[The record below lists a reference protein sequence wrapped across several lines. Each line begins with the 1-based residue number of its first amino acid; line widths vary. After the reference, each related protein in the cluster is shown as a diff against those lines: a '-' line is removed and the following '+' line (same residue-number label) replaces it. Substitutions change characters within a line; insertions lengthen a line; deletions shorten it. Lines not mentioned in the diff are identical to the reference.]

1 MPPNLRKS
9 QPNLSKPSEGG
20 SFNAGKK
27 SSESTSP
34 LSGLNLRGE
43 RELGSVGGIKA
54 TGRVEV
60 GIDGL
65 IGKQGVEIEIDA
77 TNRTAGFGAGIGS
90 TKGKLGVNIGGKVG
104 YDENGKLKVKSAEA
118 GINIGGFGG
127 SASIDEDEGIKGSV
141 SVAGAKVEVGVGK
154 DGKKTLSVCYGVPG
168 GEVCVTFEPDPG
180 TELPLPPGTPT
191 PTPTPGGGTGGSG
204 GSGGGGIG
212 DEDKNWEKPI
222 YPPGRP
228 GVSCVVI
235 FITKQQIIIID
246 KFWNP
251 GDTSTYI
258 STGSGS
264 YDPITGVATVTG
276 TYTVTEN
283 GIAKSSTKTVEGQ
296 LDWKQSD
303 PLDYVVSGP
312 ASGYEGDESKIYE
325 RLAGAYLNATFEND
339 YYIQKSTQFCT
350 VIGGHCKNA
359 PFPEAP
365 DSGSPGSSSSNKAR
379 LPNYPQHFKPDMN
392 CCDKV
397 EEIYKYLGIGKL
409 KKNKFPVSRAFLVPG
424 GTGNDDC
431 IDYYSIAQALFRMLA
446 NGLIINPKS
455 RPHGSEWQSV
465 NATGWA
471 SDMYAMMAESMSDG
485 NSTQRFEVATIM
497 QLVQIMATVAENGRK
512 IECAIDAIGLEPLPV
527 SEEIPVCFTIYEG
540 HKGFGDKKPKKIN
553 VSKLKTDKAV
563 ENALGGMLSPSY
575 IPIVTWKFK
584 PGQISISEALRNG

>member
-54 TGRVEV
+54 KV
-60 GIDGL
+60 GITVGVDNL
-65 IGKQGVEIEIDA
+65 IGKQGIDIEIDA

-104 YDENGKLKVKSAEA
+104 YDENGKISIKGAEA
-118 GINIGGFGG
+118 GINIGGTGA
-127 SASIDEDEGIKGSV
+127 SASIDEDEGIRGSV
-141 SVAGAKVEVGVGK
+141 SVAGAKVEVGIAP
-154 DGKKTLSVCYGVPG
+154 DGKKTLSLCYGVPG
-168 GEVCVTFEPDPG
+168 GEVCVTFEPEPG

-191 PTPTPGGGTGGSG
+191 PTPTPGGGTGGGGGG
-204 GSGGGGIG
+204 GSGEGI
-212 DEDKNWEKPI
+212 DWET
-222 YPPGRP
+222 PPTFPVGRP
-228 GVSCVVI
+228 GVSCAVI
-235 FITKQQIIIID
+235 FIGQSRYIYID
-246 KFWNP
+246 KVFDP
-251 GDTSTYI
+251 GSMYTETA
-258 STGSGS
+258 TGLGS
-264 YDPITGVATVTG
+264 YNAKTGVATVTG
-276 TYTVTEN
+276 TYTTVDSN
-283 GIAKSSTKTVEGQ
+283 GVATSYTNTVEGG
-296 LDWKQSD
+296 LSWKQSD
-303 PLDYVVSGP
+303 SGIDFVSSGP
-312 ASGYEGDESKIYE
+312 ASGYSGDESKIYA
-325 RLAGAYLNATFEND
+325 RLAGAYLNETWEND
-339 YYIQKSTQFCT
+339 YGIFRRIAFVT
-350 VIGGHCKNA
+350 VIGGDCGSV
-359 PFPEAP
+359 PMSEAP
-365 DSGSPGSSSSNKAR
+365 NLGSPGSSSNKPR

-397 EEIYKYLGIGKL
+397 EEIYKYLGIAKL

-431 IDYYSIAQALFRMLA
+431 IDYYSIMQALFRMLA

-471 SDMYAMMAESMSDG
+471 SDMYAMMAESMSDR
-485 NSTQRFEVATIM
+485 NSSQRFEVAAIM

-553 VSKLKTDKAV
+553 VSKLKTDNDV
-563 ENALGGMLSPSY
+563 EGALGKMLAPSL
-575 IPIVTWKFK
+575 IPITAWKFK